1 MRTSELWTW
10 IALVGA
16 GFFSGVVSFSGLWW
30 SVKRTLERP
39 SRAGWHAS
47 GALARFALLAAVF
60 WIATR
65 GDAARLA
72 AVLAGFLVAQVAAIG
87 WGIHGP
93 GGTRRTGRK
102 AR

>member
-1 MRTSELWTW
+1 M
-10 IALVGA
+10 
-16 GFFSGVVSFSGLWW
+16 
-30 SVKRTLERP
+30 
-39 SRAGWHAS
+39 
-47 GALARFALLAAVF
+47 RFALLAAVF